1 MGLWTYGL
9 GRYGAV
15 ASGYQQPMMTLVK
28 GEGRLTQEL
37 AQEARQELAAVAAK
51 HFRNLAGSSDPLL
64 PFLSVILAECGT
76 VAAVTAGLSPIAPI

>member
-1 MGLWTYGL
+1 MGLWTYGS
-9 GRYGAV
+9 GRYGKV
-15 ASGYQQPMMTLVK
+15 GSGYQQPTMTLVK
-28 GEGRLTQEL
+28 GQGRLTHDL